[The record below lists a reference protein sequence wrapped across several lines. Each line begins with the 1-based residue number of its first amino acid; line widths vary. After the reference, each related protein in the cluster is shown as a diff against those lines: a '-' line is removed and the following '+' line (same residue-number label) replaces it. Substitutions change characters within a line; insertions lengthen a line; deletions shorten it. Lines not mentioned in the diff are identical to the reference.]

1 MISCFRSTSFC
12 AFSNITISFCVYATT
27 YCKLSSTVTIMA
39 LSFFHCDLLLQEY
52 KLLCIFQHYN
62 KFLCLATTY
71 CKLSSTVTIMALS
84 FFHCDLLLQEYKL
97 LCIFQHY
104 NKFLCL
110 CYYVLQT
117 EFYCYYYGTVIFSL

>member
-12 AFSNITISFCVYATT
+12 AFSNVTISFCVY
-27 YCKLSSTVTIMA
+27 
-39 LSFFHCDLLLQEY
+39 
-52 KLLCIFQHYN
+52 
-62 KFLCLATTY
+62 ATTY

-117 EFYCYYYGTVIFSL
+117 EFYCYYYGTVIFSCDLLLQEYKLLCIFQHYNKFLCLCYYVLQTEFYCYYYGTVIFSL